1 MLNLKCVLTPLNAS
15 KMKKK
20 LVKLIA
26 IVTLI
31 YVVTTGF
38 SRWESTI
45 AKYNVPKGNVIV
57 TVHQESVTQQYY
69 NFPFVGKSYVGF
81 KEALAFKESQGIYS
95 RINTLGYLGKY
106 QFGKSTLKRFNIYN
120 TSEFL
125 KDPALQEDAFLAL
138 CSVNKWILIRDIK
151 RSVGRRIN
159 GIRITESGIL
169 AAAHLAGAGSVKKY
183 LRSNGIDNF
192 TDAYGTNIEHYLKKF
207 AGYDTSFVEANKKP
221 VI

>member
-20 LVKLIA
+20 LVKLIG
-26 IVTLI
+26 IVTFI
-31 YVVTTGF
+31 YIVTTGF
-38 SRWESTI
+38 SSWKSAT
-45 AKYNVPKGNVIV
+45 AKYNVPKGDVIV
-57 TVHQESVTQQYY
+57 TVPLEIVSEEYY

-81 KEALAFKESQGIYS
+81 KEALAFKESQGIYH
-95 RINTLGYLGKY
+95 IVNTLGYLGKY

-120 TSEFL
+120 TTEFL
-125 KDPALQEDAFLAL
+125 KDPILQEDAFLAL
-138 CSVNKWILIRDIK
+138 CSLNKWILQRDIK
-151 RSVGRRIN
+151 RSVGIRIN

-183 LRSNGIDNF
+183 LRSNGVEGF
-192 TDAYGTNIEHYLKKF
+192 SDAYGTDIEHYLKKF

>member
-20 LVKLIA
+20 LVKLIG
-26 IVTLI
+26 IVTFI

-38 SRWESTI
+38 SSWKSTT

-57 TVHQESVTQQYY
+57 TVPQEIVSEESY

-81 KEALAFKESQGIYS
+81 KEALAFKESQGIYH

-120 TSEFL
+120 TTEFL
-125 KDPALQEDAFLAL
+125 KDPILQEEAFLAL
-138 CSVNKWILIRDIK
+138 CSLNKWILQRDIK
-151 RSVGRRIN
+151 RSVGIRIN
-159 GIRITESGIL
+159 GIKITESGIL

-183 LRSNGIDNF
+183 LRSNGSDSF
-192 TDAYGTNIEHYLKKF
+192 TDAYGTDIEHYLKKF

>member
-1 MLNLKCVLTPLNAS
+1 
-15 KMKKK
+15 MKKK

-26 IVTLI
+26 IVALI

-38 SRWESTI
+38 SRWESTT
-45 AKYNVPKGNVIV
+45 AKYNVPKGNVIF
-57 TVHQESVTQQYY
+57 TVPQEAVTQEYY

-125 KDPALQEDAFLAL
+125 KDPALQEGAFLAL

-159 GIRITESGIL
+159 GIRYTRCGTFSW
-169 AAAHLAGAGSVKKY
+169 SRKCKKI
-183 LRSNGIDNF
+183 S
-192 TDAYGTNIEHYLKKF
+192 TQ
-207 AGYDTSFVEANKKP
+207 
-221 VI
+221 